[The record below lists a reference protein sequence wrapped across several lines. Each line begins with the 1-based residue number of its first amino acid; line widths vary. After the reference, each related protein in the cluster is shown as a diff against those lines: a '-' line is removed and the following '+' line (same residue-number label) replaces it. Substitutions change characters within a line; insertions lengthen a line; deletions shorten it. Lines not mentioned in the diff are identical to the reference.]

1 MTQRAFTLL
10 ECMIALLLVS
20 TTLIIVVES
29 QVMAVDALSEGQ
41 RRDVA
46 TTLARSLM
54 TELEFQMEKE
64 GFGTREVRERGN
76 FNDDIYGGL
85 YDDYRWE
92 YEVEMVEMVLPDLG
106 EIMGLAGEG
115 NSELAESAG
124 VNTGGAAPS
133 NDLSML
139 SSLGIDLSFLTDQLG
154 NVLREA
160 RVRVCYEQGRSPSGE
175 ADEDCIEI
183 ISHLVNPTGQVTD
196 NSEEDDDETGN
207 SGLSGSGGGV
217 SPWKET

>member
-1 MTQRAFTLL
+1 MTQKAFTLL

-29 QVMAVDALSEGQ
+29 QVMAVDALSQGQ
-41 RRDVA
+41 RRDLA

-64 GFGTREVRERGN
+64 GFGTREVREQGN

-92 YEVEMVEMVLPDLG
+92 YEVEMVEMELPDFG
-106 EIMGLAGEG
+106 ELMGLAGEG
-115 NSELAESAG
+115 SSELAESAG

-139 SSLGIDLSFLTDQLG
+139 SSLGLDLSFLTEQLG

-160 RVRVCYEQGRSPSGE
+160 RVRVCYTEGQASSGE
-175 ADEDCIEI
+175 ALEDCIEI

-196 NSEEDDDETGN
+196 NSEEDDDEAGDL
-207 SGLSGSGGGV
+207 GLSGSGGGV
-217 SPWKET
+217 SP